1 MGPLLLPSLCPG
13 SSEVRELQE
22 TPTRPRCRREPH
34 RHSESGCIRGM
45 LRLARSPWATLLIQV
60 HLSPSQTSSNP
71 FLPTAWLVS
80 PVAAQGIRPCMDD
93 PAVPQYRISFEDGQ
107 ERWEL
112 GSTVQQ
118 LRGSQ
123 RTGCAGKPPS
133 MSSSIDEY
141 YME

>member
-1 MGPLLLPSLCPG
+1 
-13 SSEVRELQE
+13 
-22 TPTRPRCRREPH
+22 
-34 RHSESGCIRGM
+34 
-45 LRLARSPWATLLIQV
+45 
-60 HLSPSQTSSNP
+60 
-71 FLPTAWLVS
+71 
-80 PVAAQGIRPCMDD
+80 MDD